1 MLADDAF
8 MVVVVVVLSLESRRL
23 FATTTT
29 TRFYFMPHDF
39 VPRAG
44 SKLSLFFLFLLRL
57 GFRVYFFF
65 FAKFFTLKE
74 DSRRDIE
81 RPKTRAFFL

>member
-1 MLADDAF
+1 MLVDDAF
-8 MVVVVVVLSLESRRL
+8 MVVVVVVVLSLESRRL

-57 GFRVYFFF
+57 GFRVFFF
-65 FAKFFTLKE
+65 FF
-74 DSRRDIE
+74 
-81 RPKTRAFFL
+81 